1 MGLAQRIKNAFK
13 NSKNVAGIELMTQVG
28 NTYMAWNGSV
38 YNSDIVRACI
48 RPKVKAVGK
57 LVGKHLRDAIDQD
70 GNNQLLVNPSRA
82 IKFLLEEPNPLMT
95 GQMLREKLAVQLCL
109 NSNAFAL
116 ILRDEMGNPTE
127 MYPICP
133 SRAEAIYSESGR
145 LNLRF
150 TMPNNKVY
158 TFPYEDIIHLR
169 QDYNENDIFGTP
181 IAPVLTPLLT
191 VVKTTDEGVINAIK
205 NSSIIRWLL
214 TFTNSMRP
222 EDLKTQAN
230 DFAKNFLETSSGTGV
245 AAVDAKAEAKQI
257 NPTDYVPNAAQMD
270 RTTKRIFDLFN
281 TNEKIVNSSYTEQD
295 YNSYFDAEIEPI
307 LVQLNGE
314 YTRKLFTRRERAF
327 GNRIVFEASAWDSA
341 SISTKLNLQ
350 AMVDRGALTPNE
362 WRAAFNLAPVEG
374 GDIPLRR
381 LDTATVSS
389 SENTTEG
396 GSN

>member
-1 MGLAQRIKNAFK
+1 MGLITSIKNAFK
-13 NSKNVAGIELMTQVG
+13 KTKVVSGIELMQEVG
-28 NTYMAWNGSV
+28 NTYMAWNGNV
-38 YNSDIVRACI
+38 YNSDLVRACI

-57 LVGKHLRDAIDQD
+57 LVAKHVRETIDEQ
-70 GNNQLLVNPSRA
+70 NNKKLEINPTKAMR
-82 IKFLLEEPNPLMT
+82 FLLEEPNPLMT

-116 ILRDEMGNPTE
+116 IVRDVMGNPIE
-127 MYPICP
+127 IYPICP
-133 SRAEAIYSESGR
+133 SHAEAIYTEAGT

-150 TMPNNKVY
+150 TMPNNRIY

-169 QDYNENDIFGTP
+169 QDFNENDIFGTP

-214 TFTNSMRP
+214 KFTNSMRP
-222 EDLKTQAN
+222 EDLTDQAQQ
-230 DFAKNFLETSSGTGV
+230 FAKNFLETSSGTGV
-245 AAVDAKAEAKQI
+245 AAVDAKAEAEQI
-257 NPTDYVPNAAQMD
+257 KPTDYVPNAAQMD
-270 RTTKRIFDLFN
+270 RTAKRIFDLFN
-281 TNEKIVNSSYTEQD
+281 TNEKIVSSSYSEQE
-295 YNSYFDAEIEPI
+295 YNSYFDAEVEPV

-374 GDIPLRR
+374 GDVPLRR
-381 LDTATVSS
+381 LDTTTVGS
-389 SENTTEG
+389 SENNTEG